1 MSLDGTIIRV
11 DPDTGVGL
19 PGNPFASSA
28 DHNARRIIAYGLRN
42 PFRFGLRPG
51 TQQLWVGDVGWNTWE
66 EINRVADVDDGVAE
80 NFGWPCYEGAGR
92 QGGYDGAN
100 LNRCESLYAGAGQ
113 TGPFYT
119 YDHGAQVVPGDA
131 CPVGTSSITGIAFED
146 GSNYPAD
153 YDGALFFADAARGCI
168 WVMKRGGGAD
178 PAPGQIS
185 QFVGGGGSV
194 VQVLAGPGGDIF
206 YVDLWAGQIHRV
218 VYNGANHPPTAVV
231 SASPTSGTAPLTVR
245 FDGSRSHDLDAGQ
258 LTYAWDLDGDGQY
271 DDSTAVSPTL
281 HVHVERHG
289 DGAAARP
296 RSRRC
301 VRHGVGHHHRRP
313 TQQPTGAGHRRTDQ
327 RPAMEGGRCRSRSP
341 AMPATRRTARWRRAG

>member
-28 DHNARRIIAYGLRN
+28 DPNARRIIAYGLRN

-131 CPVGTSSITGIAFED
+131 CPTGSSSTTGIAFED

-153 YDGALFFADAARGCI
+153 YDGALFFADAVAWLHLGDEARGR
-168 WVMKRGGGAD
+168 RGPGPGPDLARSSSAAAAWCRFS
-178 PAPGQIS
+178 PAPAATS
-185 QFVGGGGSV
+185 STSTC
-194 VQVLAGPGGDIF
+194 
-206 YVDLWAGQIHRV
+206 
-218 VYNGANHPPTAVV
+218 GAARSTGW
-231 SASPTSGTAPLTVR
+231 STTAPTI
-245 FDGSRSHDLDAGQ
+245 
-258 LTYAWDLDGDGQY
+258 
-271 DDSTAVSPTL
+271 P
-281 HVHVERHG
+281 
-289 DGAAARP
+289 RP
-296 RSRRC
+296 RS
-301 VRHGVGHHHRRP
+301 
-313 TQQPTGAGHRRTDQ
+313 
-327 RPAMEGGRCRSRSP
+327 S
-341 AMPATRRTARWRRAG
+341 RRARRRAVRR